1 MKPEWRT
8 RTDDNNHALDVWKDP
23 IVQVFADAL
32 GRQPVRLCNV
42 HEGLLHAL

>member
-1 MKPEWRT
+1 MPT
-8 RTDDNNHALDVWKDP
+8 SDDDQALDVRKNM